1 MKELEKE
8 RLEKIGIMFIELIG
22 EIINYT
28 STSTSNVSEIKTT
41 VLPPQQYDFWSDEY
55 SNRDYL
61 TTNEIMDVFGV
72 TNRTVYNWIMRG
84 NLKKISDDGKKIKVC
99 KDSVIDY
106 HQMKK
111 GKVIK

>member
-1 MKELEKE
+1 MKERLEKE

-28 STSTSNVSEIKTT
+28 STSTSDVSKIKATE
-41 VLPPQQYDFWSDEY
+41 LPPQQYDFWSEY

-61 TTNEIMDVFGV
+61 TTNEIMDIFGV

-84 NLKKISDDGKKIKVC
+84 NLKKVSDDGKKIKVC
-99 KDSVIDY
+99 KASVIDY

-111 GKVIK
+111 GKVIR